1 MTRKP
6 ARQTRGHLIGKYIL
20 LVVLIVAAAGCSA
33 SKRNAVDIYDNSGNR
48 LVKATDTYELNQ
60 VYPYHYDD
68 VYQAAYK
75 TLFRNGFQIEREDQK
90 TGVIQAS
97 KIHYQIFS
105 GGALNVPYTVSV
117 QVKEV
122 STQPRTRIQMFVDAH
137 WGIPMAAITI
147 AAEPP
152 AQKYGPQLVADLQ
165 KVLSTY

>member
-1 MTRKP
+1 MTRRP
-6 ARQTRGHLIGKYIL
+6 ARQTKGHLVGKFIL
-20 LVVLIVAAAGCSA
+20 LAVLIVFAAGCSA

-48 LVKATDTYELNQ
+48 LAKATDTYELNK

-68 VYQAAYK
+68 AYQAAFK
-75 TLFRNGFQIEREDQK
+75 TLMRNGFQIEREDQK
-90 TGVIQAS
+90 AGIIQGS

-122 STQPRTRIQMFVDAH
+122 STQPRTRIIMVVDAH
-137 WGIPMAAITI
+137 WGIPMAAVTI
-147 AAEPP
+147 ATQPP
-152 AQKYGPQLVADLQ
+152 AQQYGPQLVSDLQ

>member
-1 MTRKP
+1 MTLSL
-6 ARQTRGHLIGKYIL
+6 ARRTRVRLIGRYIL
-20 LVVLIVAAAGCSA
+20 LVLIIVVAAGCSA
-33 SKRNAVDIYDNSGNR
+33 SKRNAVDIYDSSGKR

-90 TGVIQAS
+90 AGIIQGS

-105 GGALNVPYTVSV
+105 GGALNIPYTVSI

-122 STQPRTRIQMFVDAH
+122 STQPRTRINMVVDAH

-147 AAEPP
+147 ATEPP
-152 AQKYGPQLVADLQ
+152 AQKYGPQLVSELQ